1 MEKILKEI
9 KKNLKGLNK
18 DELDD
23 ILAYYEELIN
33 DRLDSGESL
42 KEIEESLNYKE
53 IRSEFLPKSLNKRE
67 NIKIKES
74 IGSSNRLLIFLLTSP
89 IWIPLGITYL
99 VIIFSL
105 YIVIFSLFI
114 AAISI
119 PFAVI
124 LELINRIVFITNT
137 GSLLI
142 SIGASILLSA
152 LTLIILINLIKLCKN
167 LNNYLI
173 KLFSNITL
181 KGVKKNEKN

>member
-9 KKNLKGLNK
+9 KINLKGLNK

-74 IGSSNRLLIFLLTSP
+74 IGSSNRLLIFLLTRGKNN
-89 IWIPLGITYL
+89 PLKSTIKWYHGFGISTWL
-99 VIIFSL
+99 SMTP
-105 YIVIFSLFI
+105 
-114 AAISI
+114 A
-119 PFAVI
+119 
-124 LELINRIVFITNT
+124 
-137 GSLLI
+137 
-142 SIGASILLSA
+142 LLSLVLGFFLSNFA
-152 LTLIILINLIKLCKN
+152 MMIYILTFGIRCMWLSMKN
-167 LNNYLI
+167 LRPQYEQ
-173 KLFSNITL
+173 K
-181 KGVKKNEKN
+181 